1 MAHRPSE
8 IVIPPKSLYNS
19 PIKTHRTPAVQ
30 ALDYC
35 RQKAAE
41 SGSSFLSG
49 FKFLPEPQRD
59 AMTVLY
65 AFCRELDDVVDDC
78 TDKNIAQTTL
88 NWWRADLAKAFSDG
102 LPEHPVHQA
111 LQTVAAPF
119 KLPQSEL
126 VELIDGMQMDLDQ
139 ARYATFDE
147 LKLYCRRA
155 AGVVGCLIARILGF
169 TDSKTLDYADKMG
182 LALQLTNI
190 IRDVGE
196 DARNGRIYLP
206 MEELQRF
213 NVPAATIMQYQPT
226 PEFAELMAF
235 QIQRARETYRE
246 ALALLPAADKKNQ
259 KVGLVMAAIY
269 YALLNEIERD
279 GAQNVLRYKIAIPS
293 PRKKRIA
300 LKTWLFGFRV

>member
-1 MAHRPSE
+1 M
-8 IVIPPKSLYNS
+8 
-19 PIKTHRTPAVQ
+19 Q

-78 TDKNIAQTTL
+78 TDKHTAQTTL

-111 LQTVAAPF
+111 LQPVAAQF

-169 TDSKTLDYADKMG
+169 SDPKTLDYADKMG

-206 MEELQRF
+206 TEELQRF
-213 NVPAATIMQYQPT
+213 NVPAAVIMQYRPT

-235 QIQRARETYRE
+235 QIRRARETYRE

-259 KVGLVMAAIY
+259 KAGLVMAAIY

-279 GAQNVLRYKIAIPS
+279 GAQNVLKYKIAIPS

-300 LKTWLFGFRV
+300 LKTWVFGFRV

>member
-1 MAHRPSE
+1 M
-8 IVIPPKSLYNS
+8 
-19 PIKTHRTPAVQ
+19 Q

-111 LQTVAAPF
+111 LQTVAEPF

-246 ALALLPAADKKNQ
+246 ALTLLPAADKKNQ

-279 GAQNVLRYKIAIPS
+279 GAQNVLKYKIAIPS

-300 LKTWLFGFRV
+300 LKTWLFGFRI